1 MFVPSPPGCVWTIE
15 LLSKRSTIEGVC
27 RSILLIHPPKECSK
41 WQLANYGDIREDTPI
56 LVNKPPQQNVVF
68 PGMEE
73 DRVSGSKWRNFDSHK
88 FYALKLLD
96 LSLRA
101 LAQPQLISVHNPLD
115 YYYNK
120 VAHCSQKMLHK
131 KVISEPY
138 FAIHIINFYSL
149 PRENAFSPTPK
160 NSLMYLLAT

>member
-1 MFVPSPPGCVWTIE
+1 MRRSTNWKNIYQKMQTILIKRNYLAKRFKICNWNVETPLYIFSFLNFAIQARIEIVVIFLNGKSMFVPSLPNGCVWTIE
-15 LLSKRSTIEGVC
+15 LLSKGSTMEGVC

-96 LSLRA
+96 LSLGA
-101 LAQPQLISVHNPLD
+101 LA
-115 YYYNK
+115 
-120 VAHCSQKMLHK
+120 
-131 KVISEPY
+131 
-138 FAIHIINFYSL
+138 
-149 PRENAFSPTPK
+149 
-160 NSLMYLLAT
+160 